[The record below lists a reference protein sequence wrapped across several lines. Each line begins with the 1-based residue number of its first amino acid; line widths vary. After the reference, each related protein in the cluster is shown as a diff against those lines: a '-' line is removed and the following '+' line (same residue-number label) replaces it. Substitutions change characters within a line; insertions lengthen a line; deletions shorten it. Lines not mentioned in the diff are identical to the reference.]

1 MSFTAADLDR
11 SVGRLLSAMGYAV
24 LSEAT
29 LGNGR
34 RADLLG
40 VDAAGALAIVE
51 IKVSIADLRGDAKW
65 PDYLDYCDRFWF
77 AIPPSLDAAVLEAA
91 AFQPQRVGLIRAD
104 RFEAVELRAPVSAP
118 LAPARRKAETLRFA
132 RRAAERLR
140 NQRDDASSALRPA
153 SVSML

>member
-1 MSFTAADLDR
+1 MLTAADLDR
-11 SVGRLLSAMGYAV
+11 SVGRLLWQMGYAV

-40 VDAAGALAIVE
+40 VDSSGVLAIVE
-51 IKVSIADLRGDAKW
+51 IKVSVADLRGDAKW
-65 PDYLDYCDRFWF
+65 PDYLEYCDRFWF
-77 AIPPSLDAAVLEAA
+77 AVPPTLDAALLDAA

-104 RFEAVELRAPVSAP
+104 RFEAVELRAPVSIP
-118 LAPARRKAETLRFA
+118 VAPARRKAETLRFA

-140 NQRDDASSALRPA
+140 AQRESPFSTLRPA
-153 SVSML
+153 SVPMD